1 MAKVCILSIDYG
13 SFEQGFRVGLEIKEL
28 KDGHERPL
36 TQVVIPGKLP
46 KMPELPK
53 QYLNWQQKYCSIRSA
68 ATRMKVNSINAPKAR
83 QTTLECKESLDELK
97 QSFQE
102 WLDSSEFCKVDRELR
117 MQLQLDEEVQFII
130 LTDNDLLRKMPWDSW
145 ELVSHYN
152 KAGLAIGPCTYRGTI
167 SYTSPNRVKILAV
180 LGNKENINVEK
191 DKEILKRLPG
201 ADVTFLDEP
210 KRIDIYQALEKND
223 WDILFFAGHSSSKE
237 EGKNGEL
244 IVNKVEKIRIN
255 EIEDILQDSIQ
266 RGLKLAIF
274 NSCDGLGVANKLLQ
288 MRIPQVIVWRE
299 PVPDEVAHRF
309 LKRFLKELSR
319 GHSLHIAMRITKSK
333 IKEIYKYER
342 QYPGSSALPMILQNS
357 SVEPFKWPVI
367 DTSDSYIPESVDDTS
382 KPLLPPQNR
391 HKKLLLGVGVFALAS
406 VMLFGGNLLWN
417 NSKKDHQISFK
428 GLDTEAVKEL
438 QKQQNL
444 IEKSLKNVQRNLV
457 VKKQERT
464 EKLQQAQK
472 FFEGYVNYECEV
484 QSLNKKTIRERTEQQ
499 ISCIKSLS
507 KTYLEVITSSKDDL
521 KKIQGKPENFKQEMQ
536 QAYDKL
542 KQKLPNS
549 QKTLL
554 EKSHKTWQ
562 DYQTSICEFHSVV
575 GGNSGRD
582 KCLILTYKDKKNQ
595 LNKSLKTYQ

>member
-28 KDGHERPL
+28 KEGHERPL
-36 TQVVIPGKLP
+36 TQVIIPGKLP

-53 QYLNWQQKYCSIRSA
+53 QYLSWQQKYCSIRSA
-68 ATRMKVNSINAPKAR
+68 ATRMKVNSINAPQAR
-83 QTTLECKESLDELK
+83 QTTLECQKSLDELK
-97 QSFQE
+97 QTFQE
-102 WLDSSEFCKVDRELR
+102 WLDSAEFCKVDRELR

-167 SYTSPNRVKILAV
+167 SYTPPNRVKILAV
-180 LGNKENINVEK
+180 LGNKENINLEK
-191 DKEILKRLPG
+191 DRQILKTLPG

-210 KRIDIYQALEKND
+210 KRIEIYQALEKSD

-244 IVNKVEKIRIN
+244 IVNKLEKIRLN

-333 IKEIYKYER
+333 IKELYKYER
-342 QYPGSSALPMILQNS
+342 LYPGSSALPIILQNS

-367 DTSDSYIPESVDDTS
+367 DTSDSYIPEAVEDMS

-406 VMLFGGNLLWN
+406 VMLFGGSLLIN
-417 NSKKDHQISFK
+417 NSSKKEPQIALK
-428 GLDTEAVKEL
+428 GLESPAKQELKDQIEIFNKIREMKPPSQQKEL
-438 QKQQNL
+438 AEVQKHLVAFLNDECQIQ
-444 IEKSLKNVQRNLV
+444 SLK
-457 VKKQERT
+457 KEIKA
-464 EKLQQAQK
+464 K
-472 FFEGYVNYECEV
+472 
-484 QSLNKKTIRERTEQQ
+484 SSQQ
-499 ISCIKSLS
+499 ISCIDSLS
-507 KTYLEVITSSKDDL
+507 KNYKEAIQSPQKYINKS
-521 KKIQGKPENFKQEMQ
+521 QGKTETAKKEMRET
-536 QAYDKL
+536 Y
-542 KQKLPNS
+542 QKLEKKLSEIDKALLNKS
-549 QKTLL
+549 Q
-554 EKSHKTWQ
+554 ENWEN
-562 DYQTSICEFHSVV
+562 YQASFCELFKVK
-575 GGNSGRD
+575 GGDSGKNQCR
-582 KCLILTYKDKKNQ
+582 ILTYKERTNQ
-595 LNKSLKTYQ
+595 LKQTLKTY